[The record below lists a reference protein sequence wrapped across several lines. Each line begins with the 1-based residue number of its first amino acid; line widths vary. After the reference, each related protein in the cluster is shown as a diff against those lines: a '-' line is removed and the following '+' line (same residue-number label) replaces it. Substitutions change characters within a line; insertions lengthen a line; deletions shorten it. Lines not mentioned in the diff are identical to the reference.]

1 MKRVMCFLLL
11 TLTSPLIAADSDI
24 GAKARQVLNQ
34 RCGTCHGKV
43 NPQSGVN
50 VLDHRLLLEKK
61 TVVPKQLDKSEM
73 WLRVSSTDKD
83 VSMPPGNSLAA
94 SELAVIK
101 QWIEA
106 GAPELTDAVARRP
119 FVSTRDVYAAVEA
132 DLHKQQADDRHDLRY
147 FTIHHLHNNTTVG
160 DADLRMFRAAL
171 SKLINSLSWESTI
184 SVPETIDPHGTI
196 LRVNLTQLGWDQHRL
211 WNKLLTYY
219 PYGMTHE
226 GSTDPKLSASAASV
240 YAATGSRIPIVRA
253 DWFVAAAAVPP
264 LYHDLL
270 RLPSGP
276 DADLALEK
284 LLKVDVQRDFLK
296 NRLQRA
302 GFVKSNVSEH
312 NRLVDR
318 HPSAYGAYWKSYDF
332 ASTSGRQ
339 DLTQFPLGPDFKDNE
354 FSRFAFQHDGGEI
367 IFNLPNGLQAYLL
380 IDGKGKRI
388 DKGPINVVFDSKQP
402 LGNKEVINGISCMV
416 CHAGGMQP
424 FQDDVL
430 NGHSVAGTAAQKVAR
445 LYPTSDVFAK
455 VVEQDA
461 QRFLNAQGLATK
473 RFLKPEDDILKREP
487 VGAIARQFTTDLFFE
502 DVAAELA
509 HDKPELLKP
518 LFEDRAY
525 RQFGLAVVAQGKVM
539 KRSTWDV
546 LSDKQPYSNYQVV
559 SERLGLGV
567 PERVFP

>member
-1 MKRVMCFLLL
+1 MIRLACLLL
-11 TLTSPLIAADSDI
+11 LFLTLPATAADADL
-24 GAKARQVLNQ
+24 GANTRKLLEQ
-34 RCGTCHGKV
+34 RCGSCHGKV

-50 VLDHRLLLEKK
+50 VLDRRLLLEKK
-61 TVVPKQLDKSEM
+61 TVVPKQLDQSEM

-83 VSMPPGNSLAA
+83 TVMPPGKPLSSAEKTLIR
-94 SELAVIK
+94 E
-101 QWIEA
+101 WIEA
-106 GAPELTDAVARRP
+106 GAPELAETSTRRP
-119 FVSTRDVYAAVEA
+119 FVSAADVYAAVEA
-132 DLHKQQADDRHDLRY
+132 DLRKFQPDERADLRY
-147 FTIHHLHNNTTVG
+147 FTIHHLYNNPTVG

-171 SKLINSLSWESTI
+171 SKLVNSLSWEPVI
-184 SVPETIDPHGTI
+184 YVPEVIDQHATI
-196 LRVNLTQLGWDQHRL
+196 LRVDLAKIGWDQGRL
-211 WNKLLTYY
+211 WTKLLTYY
-219 PYGMTHE
+219 PYGMAHDSSANE
-226 GSTDPKLSASAASV
+226 KLSASAAFV
-240 YAATGSRIPIVRA
+240 YSATGSRIPIVRA
-253 DWFVAAAAVPP
+253 DWFVATAAVPP
-264 LYHDLL
+264 LYHELL

-276 DADLALEK
+276 GADRELERQ
-284 LLKVDVQRDFLK
+284 LKVDVERDFQK

-302 GFVKSNVSEH
+302 GFNKSNVSEH

-339 DLTQFPLGPDFKDNE
+339 DLTQFPLGPDFKENE
-354 FSRFAFQHDGGEI
+354 FSRFAFQQDGGEI

-416 CHAGGMQP
+416 CHARGMQP
-424 FQDDVL
+424 FEDDIL
-430 NGHSVAGTAAQKVAR
+430 KGHAATGTAAQKVTR
-445 LYPTSDVFAK
+445 LYPPSAEFAK

-461 QRFLNAQGLATK
+461 QRFQQALSLATK
-473 RFLKPEDDILKREP
+473 RFLKGDDDILKREP

-509 HDKPELLKP
+509 HQKPEMLKA

-525 RQFGLAVVAQGKVM
+525 RQFGLAVVAQGKVI
-539 KRSTWDV
+539 KRATWDT
-546 LSDKQPYSNYQVV
+546 LSDKQPFSHFQVV